1 MMPDSAVSWV
11 ASVKPIDAGLAFTPL
26 IHSAESLHALSAGR
40 SASLAC
46 SSVSDMS
53 TIAVA
58 CFERASVQADETG
71 GDFVLEQPVMKMKL
85 TVASITAGMILG
97 RIIRFFLLRHLAQVF
112 WSALVVSGWLP
123 FIFGASGRSDCR
135 ACSCGTSGG

>member
-1 MMPDSAVSWV
+1 MMPDSAVSCV

-26 IHSAESLHALSAGR
+26 NHSAESLQALSAGR

-58 CFERASVQADETG
+58 CSARASVQADETG
-71 GDFVLEQPVMKMKL
+71 GDFVLEQPVMKMML
-85 TVASITAGMILG
+85 AVATAT
-97 RIIRFFLLRHLAQVF
+97 
-112 WSALVVSGWLP
+112 SEVV
-123 FIFGASGRSDCR
+123 
-135 ACSCGTSGG
+135 

>member
-1 MMPDSAVSWV
+1 MMPDSAVSCV

-26 IHSAESLHALSAGR
+26 NHSAESLQALSAGR

-58 CFERASVQADETG
+58 WSARASVQAGETVV
-71 GDFVLEQPVMKMKL
+71 DFVLEQPVTRMML
-85 TVASITAGMILG
+85 TVATATSDFVLKRMNLSFSPVNGG
-97 RIIRFFLLRHLAQVF
+97 
-112 WSALVVSGWLP
+112 GY
-123 FIFGASGRSDCR
+123 FG
-135 ACSCGTSGG
+135 